1 MPFYFLHIIVMAV
14 LVVHVI
20 KTGRNTIWIWVL
32 VLLPGAG
39 AVAYVAAE
47 ILPDLFRSRTARRA
61 AKAMRNTIDPDRD
74 LRQYSSEVRL
84 SGNVDSRRR
93 LAEELISRGQFTEA
107 IETYRSALTG
117 LYEHD
122 PVIMVGLANAQFGA
136 GQFAAARETLD
147 AVMQHNPDFR
157 SADGHL
163 LYARSLEG
171 EGNTQKARS
180 EYEAL
185 TRYYPGA
192 EAKVRY
198 AQLLQQLGNS
208 SQARTVYRELLDY
221 AQVAPAHYRKVQK
234 DWLNLARKGVE
245 TV

>member
-1 MPFYFLHIIVMAV
+1 MPFFLLHTLVMAG

-39 AVAYVAAE
+39 AVAYVAVE
-47 ILPDLFRSRTARRA
+47 ILPELFRSRAGRRA
-61 AKAMRNTIDPDRD
+61 AKAMRSTIDPDRD
-74 LRQYSSEVRL
+74 LRQYATEVQL

-93 LAEELISRGQFTEA
+93 LAEELASRGQFAEA
-107 IETYRSALTG
+107 IETWRSALTG
-117 LYEHD
+117 IYEHD
-122 PVIMVGLANAQFGA
+122 PVILLGLANAQFGA
-136 GQFAAARETLD
+136 GEYRAARETLD
-147 AVMQHNPDFR
+147 SIMQHNPDFR
-157 SADGHL
+157 SPDGHL

-171 EGNTQKARS
+171 EGNTQKACS

-185 TRYYPGA
+185 TKYYAGA

-198 AQLLQQLGNS
+198 AQLLQRLGDSNR
-208 SQARTVYRELLDY
+208 ARTVYRELLDY

-234 DWLNLARKGVE
+234 EWLNLARRGME
-245 TV
+245 GA